1 MDDTVWESTIP
12 NLSGLLGPI
21 DFRRGM
27 RGGYSTVYKSQWN
40 DDVVRVA
47 VKVLAS
53 VQGVSLGSV
62 RRKVRR
68 EGLIWANLNHPNIL
82 PLLGFVDDD
91 EWFKP
96 FGAFVSPW
104 ALYGNS
110 EQYLEL
116 AGDYMNF
123 SQRAE
128 LLCEAIKGAE
138 YLHTYDP
145 PIIHGDIK
153 PANILID
160 QFGTPK
166 LCDFGLSRIFL
177 SEGET
182 GLTTTTL
189 HTGTERYL
197 APELVKSNEDAIPTR
212 KSDVYA
218 MGCVS
223 LKFLFSRNA
232 YHHRR
237 NNAFGQ
243 IFQDIREGVP
253 PENFQENIY
262 AEYRIFVTIIEST
275 WRQTPSL
282 RPDMTIL
289 LTWLEHAISGKE
301 GYMQGS
307 YATNKFYVQQARR
320 KSSDRS
326 LESLLT
332 GGLLQGTFRIC
343 LTSNIRD
350 YNLQEVIKRALD
362 ATRVDGFHYLDV
374 DKEFARLEVILEDSH
389 VCFKILNSAAS
400 YLGLSCIPSR
410 VCQEHVKSTV
420 RVVQAAARFDR
431 YLRLTPKI
439 RPFQDGVQMEFT
451 QVKSLGRLSM
461 HSLPIYEGVGINLC
475 KGNQVRIPDQEGL
488 YGLKII
494 NHSRYDFYVHLFRFN
509 PSNFS
514 IDILSIFN
522 ITSICRT
529 SL

>member
-1 MDDTVWESTIP
+1 
-12 NLSGLLGPI
+12 
-21 DFRRGM
+21 
-27 RGGYSTVYKSQWN
+27 
-40 DDVVRVA
+40 
-47 VKVLAS
+47 
-53 VQGVSLGSV
+53 
-62 RRKVRR
+62 
-68 EGLIWANLNHPNIL
+68 
-82 PLLGFVDDD
+82 
-91 EWFKP
+91 
-96 FGAFVSPW
+96 
-104 ALYGNS
+104 
-110 EQYLEL
+110 
-116 AGDYMNF
+116 
-123 SQRAE
+123 
-128 LLCEAIKGAE
+128 
-138 YLHTYDP
+138 
-145 PIIHGDIK
+145 
-153 PANILID
+153 
-160 QFGTPK
+160 
-166 LCDFGLSRIFL
+166 
-177 SEGET
+177 
-182 GLTTTTL
+182 
-189 HTGTERYL
+189 
-197 APELVKSNEDAIPTR
+197 
-212 KSDVYA
+212 

-514 IDILSIFN
+514 IETYYPSSISPQFAGLPSESVLTIGDGASGGKPWSHRIRDSDVAGPELESRQKQDLDITFFKIFLTLKPMDLTFIAQGSPFNHDFQGESTLAFESFLEKLSLWDSDTI
-522 ITSICRT
+522 SIVTQRKREPLNGPQE
-529 SL
+529 SR